1 MPNRDFFRIRFS
13 APRLSAD
20 NSEAEIM
27 LYGKILTNW
36 QPCVCTH
43 QTSQICTRCL

>member
-27 LYGKILTNW
+27 LYG
-36 QPCVCTH
+36 
-43 QTSQICTRCL
+43 QIIEDTCPYPPALGAPS